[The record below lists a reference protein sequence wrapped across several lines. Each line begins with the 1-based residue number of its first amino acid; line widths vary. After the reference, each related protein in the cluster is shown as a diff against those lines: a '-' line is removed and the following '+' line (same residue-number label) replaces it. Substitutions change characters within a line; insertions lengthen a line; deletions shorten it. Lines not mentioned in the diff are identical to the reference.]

1 MGRTVATYRQRLK
14 GIIQEWNGFKRA
26 LRREDRERFERLMQM
41 AQRHASAAS
50 YQPRTDPMESVFMSI
65 LVEMEK
71 EIETLREK
79 VDEYER
85 MDH

>member
-14 GIIQEWNGFKRA
+14 HIIQEWNGFKQA

-41 AQRHASAAS
+41 AQRHANAAG
-50 YQPRTDPMESVFMSI
+50 YQPRVNSMESVFMSI

-71 EIETLREK
+71 EIEILREK
-79 VDEYER
+79 VDKYER